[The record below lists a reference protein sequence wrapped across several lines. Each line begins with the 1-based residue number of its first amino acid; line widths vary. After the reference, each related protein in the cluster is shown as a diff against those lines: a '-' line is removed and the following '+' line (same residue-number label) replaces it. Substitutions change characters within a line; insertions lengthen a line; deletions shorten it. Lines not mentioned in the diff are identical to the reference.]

1 MAGRKPRRKSA
12 KAAKTGKSR
21 KVLPEDENGET
32 GAGVVTLARDEGSAI
47 DDGASG
53 QPATGESSGFED
65 TGETDWPERDNIRDG
80 LIGHVRKRFGI
91 DRDVAERAI
100 DDILRIA

>member
-1 MAGRKPRRKSA
+1 MAGRKPRRKSV
-12 KAAKTGKSR
+12 KTAKTGKSR
-21 KVLPEDENGET
+21 KVLPEDENSET
-32 GAGVVTLARDEGSAI
+32 GVVALARDEGSAI

-53 QPATGESSGFED
+53 QPATGESPGFED
-65 TGETDWPERDNIRDG
+65 TGETDWPERDGIRDG

>member
-1 MAGRKPRRKSA
+1 MAGRKPRRKSV

-21 KVLPEDENGET
+21 KVLPEDENSET
-32 GAGVVTLARDEGSAI
+32 GVVALARDEGSAI

-65 TGETDWPERDNIRDG
+65 TGETDWPERDDIRDG